1 MELTDKKAPVKETV
15 DKKNL
20 AFGKEN
26 FIALAVGIVI
36 VIVGLFLMSG
46 GESTN
51 DAFDPSI
58 FDARHI
64 KVAPVVTFIGFVS
77 IIYAVVRKPKD

>member
-1 MELTDKKAPVKETV
+1 MQDNNNPKQNDKS
-15 DKKNL
+15 NL

-26 FIALAVGIVI
+26 FIIMGIGFIIVVI
-36 VIVGLFLMSG
+36 GLILMSG
-46 GESTN
+46 GSS
-51 DAFDPSI
+51 DADKFDPSI

-77 IIYAVVRKPKD
+77 IIYAIIRKPKN